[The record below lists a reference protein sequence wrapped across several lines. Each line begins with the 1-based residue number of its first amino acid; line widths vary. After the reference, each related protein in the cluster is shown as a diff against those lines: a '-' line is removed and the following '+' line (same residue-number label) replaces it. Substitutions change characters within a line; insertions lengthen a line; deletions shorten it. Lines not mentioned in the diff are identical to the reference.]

1 MDHENIHKSYLKRFQ
16 CQNLLQDI
24 PGIADKII
32 EEKASSVLFD
42 RIKKCVINGAENQIT
57 IMGNLLFFNYSKYRI
72 PVALLSRHFFV

>member
-32 EEKASSVLFD
+32 EEKVSSVLFD

-57 IMGNLLFFNYSKYRI
+57 ILRNLLLFNFSKYRV
-72 PVALLSRHFFV
+72 PVALLSSDFFV